1 MKNKITVSAQK
12 KILYLPHA
20 IRQMSRIDRMISKE
34 DIRDTV
40 FKGDIIEKYK
50 NDTRGESCLVCYVGN
65 RVIHVV
71 CAPKSEYLAIIT
83 AYIPDPTCWSDD
95 FKKRIK

>member
-20 IRQMSRIDRMISKE
+20 IRQISRIDRMIS
-34 DIRDTV
+34 
-40 FKGDIIEKYK
+40 KGDIIEKYK